1 MIKFFRINDSKL
13 LFPCLLFLLWS
24 INAMFL
30 KSDNLHIIHWVNGT
44 IVSFTKLCQ
53 VRSIFF
59 IISCK
64 SFWEN
69 PFNWYFYYFTRMK
82 MNTFECPK
90 SKPTTYCTWTIRP
103 LVDETIDPATQHI
116 IWKIVRFLAT
126 LVYIYNTLTHRK
138 LLPAADAYFS
148 QSPSIKSFGG
158 IFSN

>member
-1 MIKFFRINDSKL
+1 MTLNYFFRVFCSYSGPLMLCSSKIRQSSHDTL
-13 LFPCLLFLLWS
+13 GQWDNCL
-24 INAMFL
+24 IHQAMP
-30 KSDNLHIIHWVNGT
+30 S
-44 IVSFTKLCQ
+44 
-53 VRSIFF
+53 SIFF

-103 LVDETIDPATQHI
+103 LVDERIDPATQHI

-158 IFSN
+158 IFSH